1 MMKMISRRGL
11 RAGLVL
17 CLLTAALCIWTL
29 TAGAAGGLELSTTFP
44 GLTVNAGDSL
54 SFPLE
59 FDSTLG
65 SGQSV
70 GLSVASIPEGWEGYF
85 TGNNSEITQVYVR
98 NGENSGDVTFELK
111 IPADA
116 ENGAYTVTLNAVGES
131 GAADSLTLQLQVAA
145 EEIGASSFTAQYPE
159 QEGSSSATFS
169 FDTTIANQSA
179 SEQTYSFSSNA
190 PAGWTVT
197 FQPAGDST
205 QVASLAV
212 GARQSQ
218 GVTVTVVPP
227 AGVEAGS
234 YEISCAAVSAGDTLS
249 EELSVVI
256 TGSYSMVLST
266 PSGLLSA
273 DASAGGETPVT
284 LTLTNTSNT
293 DLQNINLSSSAPDG
307 WNVTFSESTVDL
319 LEAGAAKEITAYITA
334 DEDALSGDYVVS
346 ISAKNSETADTA
358 EFRISVKTDTVWGIV
373 GVVLILAVVGGL
385 GWVFHKYGRR

>member
-1 MMKMISRRGL
+1 MRSPVPR
-11 RAGLVL
+11 
-17 CLLTAALCIWTL
+17 
-29 TAGAAGGLELSTTFP
+29 
-44 GLTVNAGDSL
+44 
-54 SFPLE
+54 
-59 FDSTLG
+59 
-65 SGQSV
+65 
-70 GLSVASIPEGWEGYF
+70 
-85 TGNNSEITQVYVR
+85 
-98 NGENSGDVTFELK
+98 
-111 IPADA
+111 
-116 ENGAYTVTLNAVGES
+116 
-131 GAADSLTLQLQVAA
+131 
-145 EEIGASSFTAQYPE
+145 
-159 QEGSSSATFS
+159 SA
-169 FDTTIANQSA
+169 
-179 SEQTYSFSSNA
+179 
-190 PAGWTVT
+190 P
-197 FQPAGDST
+197 
-205 QVASLAV
+205 
-212 GARQSQ
+212 
-218 GVTVTVVPP
+218 
-227 AGVEAGS
+227 
-234 YEISCAAVSAGDTLS
+234 GDTLS